1 MWQKIFC
8 SAILILSCLGILTS
22 CVNHVLNAQVFNL
35 SGNSSIVTHQR
46 IALLLPF
53 DGVFAKQAEAIRNGF
68 FAAYYQTN
76 KTWPT
81 STIIVFN
88 TTEKNINIIYQ
99 EALRQG
105 ATTIVGPL
113 IKNHLMELVNAHTF
127 KVPTLALN
135 SLTFD
140 SNSNPENLFQFSLS
154 PTDEA
159 LAVAIKMRQDQ
170 CNRVI
175 IITPCGDWVT
185 SIANAFQTQW
195 RSLGGQITARLT
207 YKNNVSLNQDIRRLL
222 NIDRSEQREYQ
233 LRQLLREKMRF
244 IPRRRKDFD
253 AIFLVANPS
262 QARQV
267 VPLFRF
273 YYADDVLI
281 YATSA
286 VYSPSSH
293 PIDNY
298 DINGVRFSDMPWIVA
313 PEQLSSSLKQIRQ
326 HIRILWPNSF
336 NQHPRLYA
344 LGIDAYH
351 IVFELTKLIS
361 IPHYTING
369 ATGNLYLLPN
379 QHVYRQLLWVKIVN
393 ERPQRKK

>member
-1 MWQKIFC
+1 MWWKKIFY
-8 SAILILSCLGILTS
+8 SAILILSCLSIPTS
-22 CVNHVLNAQVFNL
+22 CTDHVLNTQVFNV
-35 SGNSSIVTHQR
+35 SGNSSTAIHQR
-46 IALLLPF
+46 IALLLPL
-53 DGVFAKQAEAIRNGF
+53 DGVFMKQAEAICNGF
-68 FAAYYQTN
+68 FAAYYQAN
-76 KTWPT
+76 KKWPT

-88 TTEKNINIIYQ
+88 TTEKNINTVYQ

-113 IKNHLMELVNAHTF
+113 IKNHLVALVNAHTI
-127 KVPTLALN
+127 KIPTLALN

-140 SNSNPENLFQFSLS
+140 SNPDNLFQFSLS
-154 PTDEA
+154 PIDEA
-159 LAVAIKMRQDQ
+159 IAVAIKMRQDQ

-175 IITPCGDWVT
+175 IITPRGEWVT

-195 RSLGGQITARLT
+195 QSLGGQITARLT
-207 YKNNVSLNQDIRRLL
+207 YKNNVSVNHDIRRLL
-222 NIDRSEQREYQ
+222 NIDRSEQRECQ

-253 AIFLVANPS
+253 AIFLVANSS
-262 QARQV
+262 QARRV

-313 PEQLSSSLKQIRQ
+313 PEQLSPSLRQIRQ
-326 HIRILWPNSF
+326 RIRILWPNSF
-336 NQHPRLYA
+336 NQYPRLYA

-351 IVFELTKLIS
+351 IIFELAKLIS
-361 IPHYTING
+361 ISHYIING

-379 QHVYRQLLWVKIVN
+379 QRVYRQLLWVKIVN
-393 ERPQRKK
+393 EQPQIYK